1 MKQKIAAALLILMST
16 TSGWLSS
23 AQAEELPVVMNFT
36 LEAKESADKKVPI
49 LLLYKSKSCIFCVR
63 VLQEFLLPMQRNPE
77 YAGKVI
83 MRQIDIG
90 STDKIIDFDGKT
102 TTQSRLA
109 KSHGVTAVP
118 TVIFFDDKGKELSR
132 ITGLLGADFYQAYL
146 DNAIND
152 SQAKMK
158 PIIDPAR

>member
-1 MKQKIAAALLILMST
+1 MKQKIAAALLILAST
-16 TSGWLSS
+16 TSGWLPS

-36 LEAKESADKKVPI
+36 LEAKESADKQVPI
-49 LLLYKSKSCIFCVR
+49 LLLYKSKNCIYCVR

-90 STDKIIDFDGKT
+90 STDKLIDFDGKI

-152 SQAKMK
+152 SQAKIK